1 VSRGCVRSGC
11 ESVAVARLLGDRRG
25 DLAPPATGRVG
36 PRRSSTASPPICGS
50 SSRRSKASR
59 RAASITC
66 TRSRRPGATAQLC
79 KAALHNSVQAGLGQI
94 SWYHHVAL
102 LDKLDDP
109 ELRIRLRGVGTPP
122 IKLCHLVF
130 GSATPSAHS
139 SRLVLHGTIRP
150 CLAYLRTCH
159 LARLSCSPI
168 RTRTP
173 RPRRSVRSL
182 TSCSR
187 VPSLS
192 LKASMPL
199 RRCARCASTP
209 TRDPGCHRRLCGR
222 RDRVRYATRPDT
234 REAAP
239 DALISGTHHPKV
251 LTDLARER
259 CARRPPPAR
268 SSTGP
273 LDRAP
278 HAARLPDARPDRLPG
293 RDDRDS
299 VRADRGADPPFLP

>member
-1 VSRGCVRSGC
+1 MGRAGHRPARRRPANRVPGVQ
-11 ESVAVARLLGDRRG
+11 ELLVARPQVHPCIRGGLARRPICARRPCTT
-25 DLAPPATGRVG
+25 LSKPALDK
-36 PRRSSTASPPICGS
+36 SACITAS
-50 SSRRSKASR
+50 
-59 RAASITC
+59 RAAGQAP
-66 TRSRRPGATAQLC
+66 RSRIALGALSHPAPT
-79 KAALHNSVQAGLGQI
+79 
-94 SWYHHVAL
+94 
-102 LDKLDDP
+102 
-109 ELRIRLRGVGTPP
+109 LR
-122 IKLCHLVF
+122 C
-130 GSATPSAHS
+130 
-139 SRLVLHGTIRP
+139 SRLVLHGTIGP
-150 CLAYLRTCH
+150 CLACLRTSH

-168 RTRTP
+168 RTRKP

-192 LKASMPL
+192 LKAPMPL

-222 RDRVRYATRPDT
+222 RDRVRYATRPGT

-251 LTDLARER
+251 LADLARER
-259 CARRPPPAR
+259 CTRRPPPAR

-278 HAARLPDARPDRLPG
+278 HAARRPDARPDRLPG